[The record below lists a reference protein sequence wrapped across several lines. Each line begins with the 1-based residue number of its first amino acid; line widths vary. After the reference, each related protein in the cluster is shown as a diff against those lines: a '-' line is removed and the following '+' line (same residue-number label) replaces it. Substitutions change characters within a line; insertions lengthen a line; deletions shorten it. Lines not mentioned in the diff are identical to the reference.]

1 MADHSTPSQSVAE
14 FDAEQPH
21 DLWRT
26 LRGTCPV
33 SRVSD
38 GGAMVRPTYIVSTWA
53 GAKQVLLDPET
64 FSSSIN
70 AEGTARFMGPVLLGM
85 DGERHRSRRQ
95 LISHAFRASQL
106 ARWEETLIRPIITA
120 LCDSIAHRGSAEL
133 MEELIS
139 RFPVQVICG
148 MCAIPSQDSPRFL
161 QWAKDIHRG
170 MRDEGMGRAAAEA
183 MRIYLEPL
191 VEARRRERGDDL
203 ISDIVH
209 AEVDGERLDDEE
221 VFGFLRLLLPAGSES
236 TYRAIGS
243 ALLAILSTPGLYA
256 RVMQDRSILPSIVEE
271 TLRWDVSNSMVSR
284 VVTRDTL
291 IEGCPVPAGAGL
303 RVVTNSANRDE
314 KRFAQSDTFDLER
327 PAKPH
332 IGFGL
337 GPHQCL
343 GQPLARMEMRVGLDV
358 MLARLNNLSLDPAH
372 PSPVVAGASFRGPPK
387 LHVLFE
393 KA

>member
-1 MADHSTPSQSVAE
+1 MDDRSSPARQSIAE

-21 DLWRT
+21 ALWRT

-33 SRVSD
+33 SRIVD
-38 GGAMVRPTYIVSTWA
+38 RGETARPTYIVSTWA
-53 GAKQVLLDPET
+53 GVKQVLLDPAT

-85 DGERHRSRRQ
+85 DGERHRSRRL
-95 LISHAFRASQL
+95 LISHAFRTAQL
-106 ARWEETLIRPIITA
+106 GKWEEMLIRPIITR
-120 LCDSIAHRGSAEL
+120 LCDEIVPRGSAEL
-133 MEELIS
+133 MEEVIS

-148 MCAIPSQDSPRFL
+148 MCAIPAKDSPRFL

-170 MRDEGMGRAAAEA
+170 MRDKETGRAAAEA
-183 MRIYLEPL
+183 MRAYLEPL
-191 VEARRRERGDDL
+191 VEARRNQRGDDL

-221 VFGFLRLLLPAGSES
+221 IYGFLRLLLPAGSES
-236 TYRAIGS
+236 TYRATGN
-243 ALLAILSTPGLYA
+243 ALLAILSTPGLYG
-256 RVMQDRSILPSIVEE
+256 RVMQDRSSLPSIVEE

-284 VVTRDTL
+284 VATRAVT
-291 IEGCPVPAGAGL
+291 IEGCPVPAGAAL

-314 KRFAQSDTFDLER
+314 NRFSDADLFDVDR
-327 PAKPH
+327 QAKPH
-332 IGFGL
+332 VGFGL

-358 MLARLNNLSLDPAH
+358 MLSKLTHLRLDPGY
-372 PSPVVAGASFRGPPK
+372 PVPVIAGASFRGPEFM
-387 LHVLFE
+387 HVLFGG
-393 KA
+393 